1 MPLVDRKSRSGSKSQ
16 KSIGFEFTDGGWSWW
31 SMSRIV
37 RWWNGNQELH
47 MSTLLG
53 YLDPGTNS
61 LLLQLL
67 LGGAAGLTLALRSG
81 WDGFV
86 AKFARTRRD

>member
-1 MPLVDRKSRSGSKSQ
+1 ML
-16 KSIGFEFTDGGWSWW
+16 
-31 SMSRIV
+31 
-37 RWWNGNQELH
+37 
-47 MSTLLG
+47 TLLG

-67 LGGAAGLTLALRSG
+67 LGGAAGLTLAVRSG

>member
-47 MSTLLG
+47 MSTLLV
-53 YLDPGTNS
+53 YWIPERTACCSNCCWVV
-61 LLLQLL
+61 
-67 LGGAAGLTLALRSG
+67 LR
-81 WDGFV
+81 V
-86 AKFARTRRD
+86 

>member
-1 MPLVDRKSRSGSKSQ
+1 ML
-16 KSIGFEFTDGGWSWW
+16 
-31 SMSRIV
+31 
-37 RWWNGNQELH
+37 
-47 MSTLLG
+47 TLLS

-61 LLLQLL
+61 LLLQLI

-86 AKFARTRRD
+86 AKFARPRRN